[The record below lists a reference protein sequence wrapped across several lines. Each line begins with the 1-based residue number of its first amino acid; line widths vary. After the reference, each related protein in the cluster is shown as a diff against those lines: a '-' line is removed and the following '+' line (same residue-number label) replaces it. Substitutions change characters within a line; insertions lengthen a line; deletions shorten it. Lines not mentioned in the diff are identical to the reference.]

1 MQETR
6 IQSLECKDPL
16 EKEMA
21 THSSI
26 LVWRI
31 LWTMDPGK
39 LSPWDC
45 KELETTEQLS
55 HYTQIIIALFII
67 TKSSNNSNVYQAMNK

>member
-1 MQETR
+1 MQETQ

-21 THSSI
+21 SHSSI
-26 LVWRI
+26 LVWRM
-31 LWTMDPGK
+31 LWTEDPGK

-45 KELETTEQLS
+45 KELDTTEQLT

-67 TKSSNNSNVYQAMNK
+67 TKK